1 MVRLCCFSPPTLT
14 TGEARWSA
22 LALEM
27 LVDTMCF
34 ISLCSLSNAEIMKW
48 HGELES
54 VPTCILE
61 LYNEHIYVETCARSC
76 VSDK

>member
-1 MVRLCCFSPPTLT
+1 
-14 TGEARWSA
+14 
-22 LALEM
+22 
-27 LVDTMCF
+27 MCF